1 MKHILNNL
9 SEQEKNSIREQH
21 TGGMKVMTEGFSK
34 LINSKLGDVKPIV
47 NRIVKEQF
55 DGEIESPQDNVNS
68 GYEELKS
75 RLERYK
81 NKMDIFL
88 DELKSSGTGIDG
100 RRFLKQIQSQSD
112 QIFYDI
118 DEKSDENINGFGE
131 LQDNLFKY
139 FRSKL
144 KQ

>member
-1 MKHILNNL
+1 MK
-9 SEQEKNSIREQH
+9 KVIRL
-21 TGGMKVMTEGFSK
+21 TESD
-34 LINSKLGDVKPIV
+34 LVRLV
-47 NRIVKEQF
+47 NRIVKEQFDGEIKSPQDKEQF
-55 DGEIESPQDNVNS
+55 DGEIESPQDNANS

-88 DELKSSGTGIDG
+88 DELKSSGEGIDG
-100 RRFLKQIQSQSD
+100 RRFLKQIQRQSD

-118 DEKSDENINGFGE
+118 DENSDENINGFAE
-131 LQDNLFKY
+131 LQIDLLKY

-144 KQ
+144 K

>member
-1 MKHILNNL
+1 MKHILNDL

-21 TGGMKVMTEGFSK
+21 TGGMKVMTESFSK
-34 LINSKLGDVKPIV
+34 LINSKLGDVKP
-47 NRIVKEQF
+47 IVKEQF

-81 NKMDIFL
+81 NKMDRFL
-88 DELKSSGTGIDG
+88 DELKSSGEGIDG
-100 RRFLKQIQSQSD
+100 RRFLKQIQRQSD

-118 DEKSDENINGFGE
+118 DENSDKNINGFGE
-131 LQDNLFKY
+131 LQDELLKY

-144 KQ
+144 K

>member
-1 MKHILNNL
+1 MK
-9 SEQEKNSIREQH
+9 KVIRL
-21 TGGMKVMTEGFSK
+21 TESD
-34 LINSKLGDVKPIV
+34 LVRLV
-47 NRIVKEQF
+47 NRIVKEQFAGEIKSPQDKEQF
-55 DGEIESPQDNVNS
+55 DGEIESPQDNANS

-88 DELKSSGTGIDG
+88 DELKSSGEGIDG
-100 RRFLKQIQSQSD
+100 RRFLKQIQRQSD

-118 DEKSDENINGFGE
+118 DENSDANINGFVE
-131 LQDNLFKY
+131 LQIELLKY

-144 KQ
+144 K

>member
-1 MKHILNNL
+1 MKKILRLTESDLVRLVN
-9 SEQEKNSIREQH
+9 
-21 TGGMKVMTEGFSK
+21 KV
-34 LINSKLGDVKPIV
+34 IN
-47 NRIVKEQF
+47 EQF
-55 DGEIESPQDNVNS
+55 DGEMNSPQDNVNS

-88 DELKSSGTGIDG
+88 DELKSSGEGIDG
-100 RRFLKQIQSQSD
+100 RRFLKQIQRQSD

-118 DEKSDENINGFGE
+118 DENSDANINGFGE
-131 LQDNLFKY
+131 LQIELLKY

>member
-9 SEQEKNSIREQH
+9 SEEEKNSIREQH
-21 TGGMKVMTEGFSK
+21 TGGMKVMTESFSK
-34 LINSKLGDVKPIV
+34 LVNSKLGDVKPMV

-55 DGEIESPQDNVNS
+55 DGDIESPQDNVNS

-88 DELKSSGTGIDG
+88 DKLKSSGEGIDG
-100 RRFLKQIQSQSD
+100 RRFLKQIQRQSD

-118 DEKSDENINGFGE
+118 DENSDENINGFGE
-131 LQDNLFKY
+131 LQDELLKY

-144 KQ
+144 K

>member
-1 MKHILNNL
+1 MK
-9 SEQEKNSIREQH
+9 KVIRL
-21 TGGMKVMTEGFSK
+21 TESD
-34 LINSKLGDVKPIV
+34 LVRLV

-75 RLERYK
+75 RLESYK
-81 NKMDIFL
+81 NKMDRFL
-88 DELKSSGTGIDG
+88 DELKSSGTEIDG
-100 RRFLKQIQSQSD
+100 RRFLKQIQRQSD
-112 QIFYDI
+112 EIFFDI
-118 DEKSDENINGFGE
+118 DERSDENINGFGE

-139 FRSKL
+139 FRNKL

>member
-1 MKHILNNL
+1 MK
-9 SEQEKNSIREQH
+9 KVIRL
-21 TGGMKVMTEGFSK
+21 TESD
-34 LINSKLGDVKPIV
+34 LVRLV

-55 DGEIESPQDNVNS
+55 DGEIESPQDNANS

-88 DELKSSGTGIDG
+88 DELKSSGEGIDG
-100 RRFLKQIQSQSD
+100 RRFLKQIQRQSD

-118 DEKSDENINGFGE
+118 DENSDANINGFGE
-131 LQDNLFKY
+131 LQIELLKY